1 MNRWLRR
8 VMSWSFYI
16 TMSPG
21 FKSEKETKLASA
33 HLLSLAK
40 DVVDAKTRKD
50 VQLDPGLDI
59 CDYIK
64 RLQDHEQD

>member
-1 MNRWLRR
+1 
-8 VMSWSFYI
+8 
-16 TMSPG
+16 MSPG
-21 FKSEKETKLASA
+21 FKSEKETKSRVL
-33 HLLSLAK
+33 LLSLAK

-50 VQLDPGLDI
+50 VQLDPDLDI

>member
-1 MNRWLRR
+1 
-8 VMSWSFYI
+8 
-16 TMSPG
+16 MSPG

-40 DVVDAKTRKD
+40 DVVNAKTSKD
-50 VQLDPGLDI
+50 VHLDPDLDI

>member
-1 MNRWLRR
+1 
-8 VMSWSFYI
+8 
-16 TMSPG
+16 MSPG

-40 DVVDAKTRKD
+40 DIVDAKKSKD
-50 VQLDPGLDI
+50 VELDPDLGI

-64 RLQDHEQD
+64 RLQEPGQS